1 LILKLSLSSPSTDN
15 PIVVVGAVLFPELEE
30 ACTVPV
36 GETCTDSVLLDDVV
50 IGGEAVERE
59 EAAVVCGRAKAGTSK
74 ELNTIIL
81 ARMLKEA
88 IAGDAAEGSKTGG
101 LQVTQGTVKRANKP
115 FVQVF
120 ELFAATGDNAPYR
133 G

>member
-1 LILKLSLSSPSTDN
+1 MLL
-15 PIVVVGAVLFPELEE
+15 PELEE
-30 ACTVPV
+30 TCTVPV

-50 IGGEAVERE
+50 MGDEAVERE

-88 IAGDAAEGSKTGG
+88 IVGDAAEGSKIGK
-101 LQVTQGTVKRANKP
+101 LQVTQDTVKRKNKP

-120 ELFAATGDNAPYR
+120 ELFAATEDDAPYPSVS
-133 G
+133 GH